1 MLNRESLKKLVINM
15 KERAFAL
22 TEYVSGSDIKFL
34 RAKLGLTQEKFAEL
48 VCSSKPTV
56 ERWERSEKVT
66 GPIVAL
72 VKMLG
77 ENENI
82 KDELSIPKKKGN
94 LRLWYMFRNE
104 VCAII
109 DVDERMREVY
119 VYNYTKDIFK
129 RPFGVCEKPDYG
141 MYEEFIESR
150 CFPCTRD
157 KMKIMLEALE
167 LPFYE
172 PIMIIQ
178 KTEGR
183 MAEDDFWLR
192 VE

>member
-1 MLNRESLKKLVINM
+1 MLNRESLKKLVICM

-22 TEYVSGSDIKFL
+22 TEYVSGSDIKLL
-34 RAKLGLTQEKFAEL
+34 RTKLGLTQKKFAEL

-72 VKMLG
+72 VKLLG
-77 ENENI
+77 ENMGL
-82 KDELSIPKKKGN
+82 KDELSVPKRKGN

-109 DVDERMREVY
+109 DVDERMREIF

-129 RPFGVCEKPDYG
+129 RPFGVCDKPDYG

-150 CFPCTRD
+150 CFPRTRD